1 MRYELRKIITA
12 YQQLNFAERKVALA
26 TVVKLHGS
34 GYRRPGAKMLIV
46 DNGTWIGAVSGGCLE
61 GDVLRKARQ
70 VMLDLTPR
78 IVVYD
83 TMDDAEN
90 AFGLGLGCN
99 GIIEIL
105 IEPLQ
110 YQSPTNLIE
119 LLANLVKGI
128 NPITYATII
137 ASENSGM
144 PIGKRFAVTTEM
156 EPFFEPKKIA
166 EEATQQSGI
175 LTEGNY
181 TLFVEV
187 IQPDIELVIFGA
199 GYDALPLV
207 SLAKQVGFQ
216 VTVTDECI
224 AHITPKRFHEA
235 SCLIYSKKEDFLDKL
250 PVTKYSAAILLSH
263 SYYYD
268 KEALAYLLTTDVGYI
283 GILGPKKRGQKMI
296 DELAI
301 LDEKQLEKIHY
312 PVGLDIGAETPEEV
326 ALSIVAEVKAFFS
339 KRKGGKLSY
348 RDAGIH

>member
-1 MRYELRKIITA
+1 
-12 YQQLNFAERKVALA
+12 VA
-26 TVVKLHGS
+26 KL
-34 GYRRPGAKMLIV
+34 V
-46 DNGTWIGAVSGGCLE
+46 N
-61 GDVLRKARQ
+61 
-70 VMLDLTPR
+70 
-78 IVVYD
+78 D
-83 TMDDAEN
+83 T
-90 AFGLGLGCN
+90 
-99 GIIEIL
+99 
-105 IEPLQ
+105 
-110 YQSPTNLIE
+110 
-119 LLANLVKGI
+119 K
-128 NPITYATII
+128 PITYATVI
-137 ASENSGM
+137 ASESDLI
-144 PIGKRFAVTTEM
+144 PIGKRFAVTEEM
-156 EPFFEPKKIA
+156 ESFFEPKQLE
-166 EEATQQSGI
+166 EEATRQSSI
-175 LTEGNY
+175 LTLDDY

-207 SLAKQVGFQ
+207 SLGKQVGFQ

-235 SCLIYSKKEDFLDKL
+235 SCLIYSKKEEFSDKL

-301 LDEKQLEKIHY
+301 TDEKQLERIHY